1 MHSIHNTKW
10 ELRQIKKER
19 RVHVQPDYLS
29 RWYYKSSNIAV
40 AYSCLLLYLFIDI
53 ENFYNYIYDFLFINL
68 QIIPQV
74 EPQIKYFIT
83 DLSKMEIEKLC
94 VFVGHNRKTSNY
106 KKKPNSFQESDATEN
121 IIILMTENCSHT
133 HFMQNSIVCN
143 FCMDANRVRKLVEKI
158 WPQ

>member
-74 EPQIKYFIT
+74 KPQIKYFIT
-83 DLSKMEIEKLC
+83 DLSKMEKEKLC

-106 KKKPNSFQESDATEN
+106 KKKTEFIPGKRCDRKHN
-121 IIILMTENCSHT
+121 NT
-133 HFMQNSIVCN
+133 
-143 FCMDANRVRKLVEKI
+143 DDRKLFPYTFYAEFNCLQFLHGRESCPKI
-158 WPQ
+158 G